1 MQAER
6 WDDNRLDL
14 LASAV
19 AANAEAIKQ
28 QNQTTEVLQSTM
40 LKLADVMQEILPRID
55 KMQSEIKGLQTENRR
70 ILDRVFGEEEPT

>member
-55 KMQSEIKGLQTENRR
+55 KMQGEIKGLQTENRR